1 MANIGI
7 KQIEPFAHQE
17 CIPSTASVIKL
28 GIQAPANTTFHIN
41 GSNAIHVGDFGI
53 YELDLSGVGKIN
65 SLIFDDNITNVIV
78 DVVYEG
84 VWPEEVPEA

>member
-7 KQIEPFAHQE
+7 KQINPVAHQE

-28 GIQAPANTTFHIN
+28 GIQAPVNTTFYIN

-53 YELDLSGVGKIN
+53 YELDLSGIGKIN
-65 SLIFDDNITNVIV
+65 SLIFDDNTNVII
-78 DVVYEG
+78 DIVYEG
-84 VWPEEVPEA
+84 VWPEEVPES